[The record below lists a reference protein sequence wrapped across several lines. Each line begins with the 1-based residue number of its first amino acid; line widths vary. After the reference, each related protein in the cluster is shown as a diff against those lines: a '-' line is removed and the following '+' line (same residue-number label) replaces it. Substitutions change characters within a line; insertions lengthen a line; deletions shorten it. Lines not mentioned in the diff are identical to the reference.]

1 MYISVHI
8 GMCTRIYVFIF
19 HSCNLRALYASF
31 LNGGEQSSARRGAAS
46 ASVQCHHNKPTRQGQ
61 TGSSLRRAAG
71 RPVLYFGVPF
81 FGYKTG
87 IKRRFSFFRRSHAR
101 HLFLLP
107 GFTICFLFFSVFF
120 LVRSSFLLEVRSRPR
135 SQWPKGTYVV
145 SYEVIHYQVRLYTTT
160 IHTMLRNDDV
170 LKYVHIR
177 GTWCTAENRLV
188 RIYV

>member
-1 MYISVHI
+1 MYSYIRIHIS
-8 GMCTRIYVFIF
+8 FLQF
-19 HSCNLRALYASF
+19 ASF
-31 LNGGEQSSARRGAAS
+31 ICELSQWWRAKQCTQGSSQRFCPVSPQQTNAPRADR
-46 ASVQCHHNKPTRQGQ
+46 Q

-170 LKYVHIR
+170 LKYAHI
-177 GTWCTAENRLV
+177 LSL
-188 RIYV
+188 IHI